1 MSVATATRQAEALL
15 AELGVKTAPVDVRKV
30 ASQLGLRVV
39 DEELGE
45 DVSGALVSNPQ
56 RAAILVNADH
66 HDNRKRFTIAHELG
80 HYVLRHQFEEGG
92 HVHVDRGNYISLRG
106 KRASEGVDPKEIE
119 ANWFAASLLM
129 PAVLVQEH
137 VAKIGA
143 RALHDQH
150 VVRLAEEFSVSEQ
163 AMTIRLSTLG
173 LL

>member
-1 MSVATATRQAEALL
+1 MSVATAMRQAEALL
-15 AELGVKTAPVDVRKV
+15 AGLRVDAAPVDVRKI

-39 DEELGE
+39 EEKLEE

-56 RAAILVNADH
+56 RAVILVNANH
-66 HDNRKRFTIAHELG
+66 SRNRKHFTIAHELG
-80 HYVLRHQFEEGG
+80 HHVLRHQFEEGG

-106 KRASEGVDPKEIE
+106 TRASEGVDPKEVE

-129 PAVLVQEH
+129 PATLIREH
-137 VAKIGA
+137 VEKIGA

-150 VVRLAEEFSVSEQ
+150 VIRLAKKFLVSEQ

-173 LL
+173 FL